1 MKIFSSLTSQLE
13 TITDKKISIYV
24 CGVTPYTECHLGH
37 AMSAMI
43 YDSLI
48 RFLRW
53 RGNEVIYVS
62 NYTDI
67 DDKIIDAAKA
77 ANVDPIQLA
86 KNNIEEWEQQ
96 QEVLGLEKPN
106 IRPKVTEEI
115 ETIIIAIEKIIE
127 NGYAYVTE
135 DGGVYYSVRKNKKY
149 GELSHRKIDELQKE
163 ERENDDSK
171 GEKIESLDFALWK
184 PKKTGEPGWSSPW
197 GEGRPGWHIECSAM
211 SEKYLGENFSIH
223 GGGTDLIFPHHENE
237 IAQSC
242 CANKTEN
249 FANYWLHNGFVTFDK
264 EKMSKSIGNIV
275 TINKLRENVNGQV
288 VRLALLSSHYKQPL
302 DWNKKL
308 LNQQKNTLDKW
319 YSLYEEKFDAQQNPE
334 CFDCLLDDLNTPE
347 YISKLHEL
355 YNGAV
360 KGDKKMKETFNNAC
374 RLIGIFS
381 ENKQN
386 WEKYKKKSVKV
397 SEDFIINKIN
407 ERLRA
412 RKSGDYKLADKIRD
426 DLLKEGV
433 LIEDKKDK
441 TDWKY
446 K

>member
-1 MKIFSSLTSQLE
+1 M
-13 TITDKKISIYV
+13 
-24 CGVTPYTECHLGH
+24 
-37 AMSAMI
+37 
-43 YDSLI
+43 
-48 RFLRW
+48 
-53 RGNEVIYVS
+53 
-62 NYTDI
+62 
-67 DDKIIDAAKA
+67 
-77 ANVDPIQLA
+77 
-86 KNNIEEWEQQ
+86 
-96 QEVLGLEKPN
+96 
-106 IRPKVTEEI
+106 
-115 ETIIIAIEKIIE
+115 
-127 NGYAYVTE
+127 
-135 DGGVYYSVRKNKKY
+135 
-149 GELSHRKIDELQKE
+149 
-163 ERENDDSK
+163 
-171 GEKIESLDFALWK
+171 
-184 PKKTGEPGWSSPW
+184 
-197 GEGRPGWHIECSAM
+197 
-211 SEKYLGENFSIH
+211 
-223 GGGTDLIFPHHENE
+223 
-237 IAQSC
+237 
-242 CANKTEN
+242 
-249 FANYWLHNGFVTFDK
+249 
-264 EKMSKSIGNIV
+264 
-275 TINKLRENVNGQV
+275 
-288 VRLALLSSHYKQPL
+288 
-302 DWNKKL
+302 
-308 LNQQKNTLDKW
+308 NQQKNTLDKW